1 MEEAAQ
7 IAKDIDHD
15 AIDRL
20 AARLSVLKGRCYII
34 GLGGS
39 MANAIH
45 MAADFGKL
53 CNIDA
58 QAFSNVAELS
68 ARANDEG
75 WNTIFD
81 GFLQHATKD
90 DALFVLSVGGGT
102 AEVSLP
108 ISLAVDSFPGAIFGI
123 VGPNGGRTAERADIC
138 IRVPVSNGK
147 HVTPHTEA
155 FQAVAWHCLV
165 SHPLMQKKATKC

>member
-7 IAKDIDHD
+7 IAMMIDHD

-20 AARLSVLKGRCYII
+20 AARLSVLKGRCYVI

-45 MAADFGKL
+45 MAADLGKL

-75 WNTIFD
+75 WETIFD
-81 GFLQHATKD
+81 GFLQWATAD
-90 DALFVLSVGGGT
+90 DALFVLSVGGGAPT
-102 AEVSLP
+102 VSQP
-108 ISLAVDSFPGAIFGI
+108 IIKALNSFPGSIYGI
-123 VGPNGGRTAERADIC
+123 VGPRGGRTEEKADIC
-138 IRVPVSNGK
+138 IRVPVLNVQ
-147 HVTPHTEA
+147 HTTPQAEA
-155 FQAVAWHCLV
+155 FQAVVWHALC
-165 SHPLMQKKATKC
+165 SHPLLQKNKTKW